1 MRRNVIVALRC
12 SVVGLVAGTAAAAAW
27 AALVIQTGT
36 LFDVLAPGIGVAVG
50 VAMRIALARGPK
62 GATLTDS
69 DARTLGCVASLVT
82 LGSVV
87 GGKIAFLSALF
98 ERNFGDAATWEA
110 IRAPF
115 FTSLIGIRGLYLLI
129 AVVAAY
135 GIVGTGSKIDRGAG
149 SE

>member
-1 MRRNVIVALRC
+1 MIVAVRS

-50 VAMRIALARGPK
+50 VAMRIAMARGPK
-62 GATLTDS
+62 GAPLTES
-69 DARTLGCVASLVT
+69 DGRTLGFVAGLVT
-82 LGSVV
+82 LVSVL
-87 GGKIAFLSALF
+87 GGKIAFLSALL
-98 ERNFGDAATWEA
+98 ERHFGDAATWEA

-135 GIVGTGSKIDRGAG
+135 GIAANGAKIDRGAG
-149 SE
+149 SD